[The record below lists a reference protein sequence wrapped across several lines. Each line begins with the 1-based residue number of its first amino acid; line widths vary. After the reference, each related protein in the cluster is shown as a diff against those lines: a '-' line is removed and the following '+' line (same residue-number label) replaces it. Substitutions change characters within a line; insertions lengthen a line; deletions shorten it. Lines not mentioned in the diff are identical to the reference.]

1 MITWDI
7 DPQTTITCPR
17 PMPDEVVVVACDE
30 NGAQAQ
36 ITVSKKSFDEGITG
50 LATALDE
57 SIARLYE
64 QPDRSPSPVWALD
77 PATLAAR
84 DERKARYLADPA
96 NIRPG
101 DRVRYRDPRQQPGVP
116 RSDDVM

>member
-1 MITWDI
+1 MIPWEI

-17 PMPDEVVVVACDE
+17 PMPDEVVVVVCDE

-36 ITVSKKSFDEGITG
+36 IVAPKESFDAGITG
-50 LATALDE
+50 LVAALDE
-57 SIARLYE
+57 GIAKLYAT
-64 QPDRSPSPVWALD
+64 PGKSPSPVWALD

-84 DERKARYLADPA
+84 DERRAKYLADPA

-101 DRVRYRDPRQQPGVP
+101 DRVMYRDPRQQPGVP
-116 RSDDVM
+116 RSDDIM